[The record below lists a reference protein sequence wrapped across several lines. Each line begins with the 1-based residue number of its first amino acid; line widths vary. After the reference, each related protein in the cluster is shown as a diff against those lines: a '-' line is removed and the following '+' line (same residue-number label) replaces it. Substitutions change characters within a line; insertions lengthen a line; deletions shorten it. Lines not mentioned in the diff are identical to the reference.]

1 MNDHKSNDRRVFVSL
16 DIKRTH
22 SVPMPADSAVLVP
35 CAARRGHG
43 PRQCAVG
50 VAGRVRCA
58 AAACVATCPCPF
70 ARVTQAMYNAV
81 RSYANYQNGSIA
93 RTIKNTLKKVQ

>member
-1 MNDHKSNDRRVFVSL
+1 
-16 DIKRTH
+16 
-22 SVPMPADSAVLVP
+22 MPADSAVLVP

-43 PRQCAVG
+43 PRQRAVG

-58 AAACVATCPCPF
+58 AAASVATCPCPV

-81 RSYANYQNGSIA
+81 RSYANYQDYSIA
-93 RTIKNTLKKVQ
+93 RTIKIYSKTVYIECNRIELLIREVEH

>member
-1 MNDHKSNDRRVFVSL
+1 
-16 DIKRTH
+16 
-22 SVPMPADSAVLVP
+22 MPADSAVLVP

-43 PRQCAVG
+43 PRQRAVG

-58 AAACVATCPCPF
+58 AAASVATCPCPV

-81 RSYANYQNGSIA
+81 RSYANYQDYSIA
-93 RTIKNTLKKVQ
+93 RTIKMYSKKVYK